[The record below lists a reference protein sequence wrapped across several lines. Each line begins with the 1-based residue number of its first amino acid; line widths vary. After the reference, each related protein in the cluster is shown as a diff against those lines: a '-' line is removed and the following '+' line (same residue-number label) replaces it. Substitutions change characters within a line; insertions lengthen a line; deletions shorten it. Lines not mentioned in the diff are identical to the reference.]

1 MRCTPSSARW
11 PPPVI
16 ITSPSSTSSDT
27 PLSDPRTS
35 NETTRSWLEATLAMA
50 SAATAPPM
58 TSAEAITTMPQR
70 EIRVAVAGPGMSA
83 L

>member
-1 MRCTPSSARW
+1 M
-11 PPPVI
+11 I

-50 SAATAPPM
+50 SAATTPPM

-70 EIRVAVAGPGMSA
+70 EIRVAVAGPVMSA

>member
-1 MRCTPSSARW
+1 M
-11 PPPVI
+11 I

-27 PLSDPRTS
+27 PFSDPRTS
-35 NETTRSWLEATLAMA
+35 NDTTRSWLEATLAIA

-58 TSAEAITTMPQR
+58 TRAEAITTMPQR